1 MNLSEDNWLIRRHVY
16 TAPISFDDN
25 YYNQEATSKLER
37 QKKSTAHRDSSSLMA
52 LEGLS

>member
-37 QKKSTAHRDSSSLMA
+37 QKNLQLTETAVH
-52 LEGLS
+52 